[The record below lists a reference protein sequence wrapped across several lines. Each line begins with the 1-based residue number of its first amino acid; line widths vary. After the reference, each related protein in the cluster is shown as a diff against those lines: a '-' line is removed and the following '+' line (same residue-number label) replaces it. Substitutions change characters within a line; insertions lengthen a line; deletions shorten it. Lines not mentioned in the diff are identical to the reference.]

1 LTMAVC
7 SGDDGLKTRL
17 IATSPIN
24 ESRRVGRWSGLE
36 SAVTGCEHFS
46 GSESQVC
53 DFCCLLVDNLRYFKF
68 HWVKLKV
75 DSFTVDRGVLECFRV
90 WDVCLEETIPG

>member
-1 LTMAVC
+1 MVTKWATT
-7 SGDDGLKTRL
+7 TRTL
-17 IATSPIN
+17 S
-24 ESRRVGRWSGLE
+24 
-36 SAVTGCEHFS
+36 
-46 GSESQVC
+46 SQVC